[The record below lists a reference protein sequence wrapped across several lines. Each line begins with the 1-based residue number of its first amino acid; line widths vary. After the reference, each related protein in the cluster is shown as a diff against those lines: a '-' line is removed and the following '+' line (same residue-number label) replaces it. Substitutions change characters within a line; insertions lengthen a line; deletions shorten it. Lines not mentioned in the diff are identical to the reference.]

1 MSYHSR
7 IYRQR
12 NAHAH
17 EEVKQK
23 PFFSAQEPQAKG
35 SAIQRL
41 ATSAEDEK
49 QGTNDARMAV
59 DKEIQEKPM
68 ESIEPEKEKQEKTQ
82 TGSAKM

>member
-1 MSYHSR
+1 MSYQSR

-12 NAHAH
+12 NAHVH

-23 PFFSAQEPQAKG
+23 PFFSAHEPQAKG
-35 SAIQRL
+35 SAVQRL

-68 ESIEPEKEKQEKTQ
+68 ENTEPENEKQEKMQ
-82 TGSAKM
+82 TGAAKK